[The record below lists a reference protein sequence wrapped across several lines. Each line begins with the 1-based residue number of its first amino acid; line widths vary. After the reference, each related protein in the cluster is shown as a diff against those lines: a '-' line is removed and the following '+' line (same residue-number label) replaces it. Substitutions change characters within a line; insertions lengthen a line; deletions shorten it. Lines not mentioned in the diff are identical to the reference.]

1 MLSIKHSLFLITQ
14 GIVLTTLL
22 LMLVYVDTKSCF
34 EINFSVSS
42 RLDLA
47 QVGFTVNFSWIL
59 IHNFTVLSF
68 VLYKLYVL
76 VLNLRIE
83 TMLLLVKSSK
93 WIHIKSFST
102 NENIFSVLWTSKP
115 SRISRLCQTTQKQI
129 LNFVYERISAN

>member
-47 QVGFTVNFSWIL
+47 QVRFTVNFSWIL